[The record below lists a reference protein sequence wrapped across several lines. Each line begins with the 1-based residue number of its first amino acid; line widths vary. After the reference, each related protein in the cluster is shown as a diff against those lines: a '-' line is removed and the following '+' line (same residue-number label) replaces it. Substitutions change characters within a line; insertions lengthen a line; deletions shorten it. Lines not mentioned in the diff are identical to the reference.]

1 MGRALRGGYRDRAF
15 LMTRVDG
22 RDRRSAAEQLGEL
35 IRRLQ
40 TDRIDLLQFHKII
53 REDDPERI
61 FAEGGAREALL
72 EASDEGKIRYIGFT
86 KHKSPSVHP
95 KMRTTAARHHFRFD
109 TLQMPPERQGC
120 PFREL

>member
-1 MGRALRGGYRDRAF
+1 
-15 LMTRVDG
+15 MTRVDG

-72 EASDEGKIRYIGFT
+72 EARDGGGRSVTSVSPGIKALLFT
-86 KHKSPSVHP
+86 
-95 KMRTTAARHHFRFD
+95 
-109 TLQMPPERQGC
+109 
-120 PFREL
+120 